1 MQSMGSFSGGS
12 GSYDLSST
20 AADSSQGYVQGGNV
34 KFGSRNI
41 NYGMSATQSYT
52 GIIIVAGIGLLIGWY
67 LLKKK

>member
-20 AADSSQGYVQGGNV
+20 AADSSAGYVQGGSV

-41 NYGMSATQSYT
+41 TYGTGGKSYMATIT
-52 GIIIVAGIGLLIGWY
+52 VIGIVAVIGWY
-67 LLKKK
+67 LLKRK